1 MGETADCT
9 LTCRKTRKAGTH
21 GPGSVISGLVL
32 FYDHPLPVSK
42 AREAAVVK
50 HACTLRLMLVEYNM
64 VGTFRECGR
73 SDDDKDRAQSAVPS
87 EAH

>member
-1 MGETADCT
+1 M
-9 LTCRKTRKAGTH
+9 
-21 GPGSVISGLVL
+21 
-32 FYDHPLPVSK
+32 
-42 AREAAVVK
+42 VK

-64 VGTFRECGR
+64 VGTFCECGR